1 MECSHESARKAC
13 VCVPHAHD
21 LIYEALVLTRIY
33 VADDHTEIGAQRWNL
48 TNLHT
53 LPLEARWVEN
63 QLQYAKMDVRHS
75 VGHQSNSRIS
85 QDTMLSVYIQT

>member
-53 LPLEARWVEN
+53 LPLCPDFFRRMM
-63 QLQYAKMDVRHS
+63 YDGSKT
-75 VGHQSNSRIS
+75 
-85 QDTMLSVYIQT
+85 TMQKWTFVTL